1 MYWYDRGHMNG
12 WGWTLMTAGTVAF
25 WAVVITGIVLL
36 VRYLSR
42 TDRPG
47 GRDQWRPT
55 APDQLL
61 AERFARGQIDEDEYR
76 RRLETLRATGTD
88 ASLH

>member
-1 MYWYDRGHMNG
+1 MYWYDGGHMSG
-12 WGWTLMTAGTVAF
+12 WGWALMAVGTVAF
-25 WAVVITGIVLL
+25 WAAVVAGIVLL

-47 GRDQWRPT
+47 GRDQLRPT
-55 APDQLL
+55 PDQLL

-76 RRLETLRATGTD
+76 QRLDTLRATGTD
-88 ASLH
+88 APLH